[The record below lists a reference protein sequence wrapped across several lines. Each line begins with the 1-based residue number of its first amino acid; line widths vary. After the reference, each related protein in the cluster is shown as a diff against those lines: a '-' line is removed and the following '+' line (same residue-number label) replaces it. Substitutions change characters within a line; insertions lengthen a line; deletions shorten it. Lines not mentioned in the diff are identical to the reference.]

1 MQFKRE
7 KWELRQMQAMPLRL
21 KIQMTAQRIESWYG
35 YWDSYNIR
43 WEDDG
48 PPGVYLSFSGGKDS
62 TVLRHI
68 LKNHCIAVYDCP
80 VVFVDTGLEYPEVR
94 NFAIQNADVVL
105 RPKMNFRQVI
115 LKYGYPVIGK
125 NQARYIRDLQNAH
138 GQNDATVNLRLT
150 GYNRAGQYPPSAAV
164 FRAEFNIEVPVGTRF
179 SCEDLNFVVTARMD
193 TSEDTATGLSH
204 RVTCET
210 AGAQAN
216 GYTGQLIPIEYVDGL
231 THAELVELLI
241 PGDDEEDTEVFRQ
254 RVLDSFK
261 SQAFGGNQADYIE
274 KVLTAVFTAALNKKL
289 TVGGTV
295 KLVLLASNN
304 TAPSETLIDEVQT
317 AVDPTENAG
326 EGLGLAPIGHVVH
339 VTGVEP
345 VPVSITL
352 NLTYASGWNWEA
364 IKSYVEAV
372 IDGYFAELAGTWAT
386 SDHLTVRISQIESRI
401 LSECSDM
408 ITDIADTQIN
418 GKEENLV
425 LGADSIPVRGDIN
438 G

>member
-1 MQFKRE
+1 MYEAQTYEAILSRMLQKALSINGNLDTRE
-7 KWELRQMQAMPLRL
+7 GSLVWCGDAPAAVELQNLYIAL
-21 KIQMTAQRIESWYG
+21 
-35 YWDSYNIR
+35 D
-43 WEDDG
+43 
-48 PPGVYLSFSGGKDS
+48 
-62 TVLRHI
+62 TVLNETFADTATRPYLI
-68 LKNHCIAVYDCP
+68 LRAAERGLKPQPASPAVLQLSITP
-80 VVFVDTGLEYPEVR
+80 TTLHLP
-94 NFAIQNADVVL
+94 
-105 RPKMNFRQVI
+105 MN
-115 LKYGYPVIGK
+115 
-125 NQARYIRDLQNAH
+125 
-138 GQNDATVNLRLT
+138 
-150 GYNRAGQYPPSAAV
+150 
-164 FRAEFNIEVPVGTRF
+164 TRF
-179 SCEDLNFVVTARMD
+179 SIGELNYYVSADRG
-193 TSEDTATGLSH
+193 SGKYEI
-204 RVTCET
+204 TCET
-210 AGAQAN
+210 AGEAGN
-216 GYTGQLIPIEYVDGL
+216 DYTGTVIPIEYVDGL

-274 KVLTAVFTAALNKKL
+274 KVKAMPGISAVKVHPVWNGDIAPSTLIPDATVTAWYTSAIAGLSEPVAAWLTAVYTAALNKKL

>member
-1 MQFKRE
+1 M
-7 KWELRQMQAMPLRL
+7 
-21 KIQMTAQRIESWYG
+21 G
-35 YWDSYNIR
+35 
-43 WEDDG
+43 
-48 PPGVYLSFSGGKDS
+48 LSE
-62 TVLRHI
+62 
-68 LKNHCIAVYDCP
+68 P
-80 VVFVDTGLEYPEVR
+80 
-94 NFAIQNADVVL
+94 
-105 RPKMNFRQVI
+105 
-115 LKYGYPVIGK
+115 
-125 NQARYIRDLQNAH
+125 
-138 GQNDATVNLRLT
+138 
-150 GYNRAGQYPPSAAV
+150 
-164 FRAEFNIEVPVGTRF
+164 
-179 SCEDLNFVVTARMD
+179 VTAW
-193 TSEDTATGLSH
+193 
-204 RVTCET
+204 
-210 AGAQAN
+210 
-216 GYTGQLIPIEYVDGL
+216 
-231 THAELVELLI
+231 
-241 PGDDEEDTEVFRQ
+241 
-254 RVLDSFK
+254 
-261 SQAFGGNQADYIE
+261 
-274 KVLTAVFTAALNKKL
+274 LTAVYTAALNKKL